1 METLNLSGSN
11 EREEGRIKS
20 LLWPTIR
27 TGADVDYL
35 AVQGFWVCTLVG
47 LVTCFV
53 SVISG
58 NLILALVILALYH
71 FGGVGVREHSPFAA
85 ALVLAFYVLDAVA
98 SYKMIFLP
106 GPLVMRTIITALLFS
121 NLRATWIAARWK
133 PESDDAALPPRMS
146 DTFVEGFR
154 DTWPEWIWPKI
165 RIPYFI
171 FAFGLL
177 VVGTAGI
184 VMLAL
189 KGRL

>member
-1 METLNLSGSN
+1 METLNLSGSA

-20 LLWPTIR
+20 LLWPANR

-35 AVQGFWVCTLVG
+35 AVQGFWICTLAG
-47 LVTCFV
+47 LVSCFV
-53 SVISG
+53 FVISG
-58 NLILALVILALYH
+58 NLILALILLVLYH

-85 ALVLAFYVLDAVA
+85 AFVLAFYTLDNVV

-106 GPLVMRTIITALLFS
+106 GPLIMRTIITALLFS

-146 DTFVEGFR
+146 DTFLEGFR
-154 DTWPEWIWPKI
+154 DTWLEWIWPKI

-184 VMLAL
+184 VMLVL